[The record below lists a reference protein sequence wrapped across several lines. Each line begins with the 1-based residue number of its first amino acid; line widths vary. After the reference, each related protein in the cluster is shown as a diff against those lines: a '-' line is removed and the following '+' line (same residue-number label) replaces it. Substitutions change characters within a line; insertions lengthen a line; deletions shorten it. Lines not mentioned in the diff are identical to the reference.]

1 MATTTSSS
9 TSVKPRFLQDV
20 LTIEATSHDRV
31 TRGTNCPAVIPAP
44 LISRRKRY
52 GYPAADRGLRSSH
65 GAAAVFGAGRA
76 NHSRGPAE
84 TIAGSALLEAVF
96 AKSHSDNPLRPKEG
110 APGKNARGVCPPG
123 KRCSAL
129 PGSHAV
135 GIHIACPEGMKVAH
149 GGEIESIRSQALR
162 RKHGVTVRQK
172 GVEGPV
178 YVGGGQVATTVVG
191 RARAAGHELGLTM

>member
-20 LTIEATSHDRV
+20 LTIEATSHDRI
-31 TRGTNCPAVIPAP
+31 TRGTNCPAVIPAL

-84 TIAGSALLEAVF
+84 TSAGSALLEAVL
-96 AKSHSDNPLRPKEG
+96 AKSHSDNRLRPKEG
-110 APGKNARGVCPPG
+110 APGTRWVKNARGICPPG
-123 KRCSAL
+123 KRYSAL
-129 PGSHAV
+129 PGSHAAGV
-135 GIHIACPEGMKVAH
+135 HMACPKGMKVAH

-172 GVEGPV
+172 GVEGLV
-178 YVGGGQVATTVVG
+178 YVGGGQVAMDVIGPG
-191 RARAAGHELGLTM
+191 RWASGDA